1 MPSQNR
7 IAHIV
12 GNTFV
17 IMLVMTLLV
26 SSLILSPTRPSQAAF
41 GDRITISGGQF
52 MAGGARIWING
63 ANTPWDNWND
73 FGGSYDAAFW
83 DSHFLALHNA
93 GINATRVWILCD
105 GLVGV
110 NISSGGVVSG
120 ATAQHWSN
128 LDSLFQIAA
137 NRQIYIKA
145 TLMSF
150 DNFKSDKPANW
161 RNWLNSDSNI
171 DSYVNNYLIPFVNRY
186 ETNPWLWS
194 IDLMN
199 EPDWVYSGEGGC
211 CSWDRLQAYFARA
224 ARAIH
229 ENSPILVTVGM
240 GMPKYMSTAWNGN
253 FISNSALQAKVN
265 DPDVYLDFWSEHYY
279 PWMDSSFGNPFDR
292 TPAQY
297 GLDTSKLA
305 ILGESPAKNV
315 PGHTMQQAFEDAY
328 NLGWQGVMPWTSN
341 GVDTLGTLA
350 DDIDGGSV
358 PFKNNHTNLVF
369 PPGTSPTNT
378 PTRTNTPV
386 SPTAT
391 PTTAPGTT
399 TVDDSV
405 QGTGQNQFN
414 YVGTGWSHCTNCN
427 EGGSAI
433 YYNSSQSWNNVTNSY
448 VTIAFTG
455 TQIKYYA
462 VKAPDVG
469 IAAVSIDGGA
479 ETNIDLYMTPKTGN
493 VLVWTSPA
501 LTNSSHTFKV
511 RNTGTKNASSSGT
524 TITLDRVDII
534 SGGATATPTR
544 TNTPIGPTNTPTNTP
559 SSNLLTN
566 PGFESGTT
574 GWSCNGC
581 TGSTITSPVFA
592 GSQAYQAAARTA
604 TWAGPLQ
611 DVTSKV
617 TNGQVRNSEVWVR
630 LPSGTATVN
639 VTLELNT
646 SAGMSWISMT
656 PNVAVNSTG
665 WTKVS
670 GSATVSWSGT
680 LNTAKWFVQT
690 TTGTTTFY
698 IDDAK
703 MTN

>member
-1 MPSQNR
+1 MHTRNRTSQL
-7 IAHIV
+7 I
-12 GNTFV
+12 GNAFV
-17 IMLVMTLLV
+17 ITLVMTLLV
-26 SSLILSPTRPSQAAF
+26 SSLVFSPARSSQAAF
-41 GDRITISGGQF
+41 GERITIINNQF
-52 MAGGARIWING
+52 FAGSTRIWMNG

-73 FGGSYDAAFW
+73 FGGAYDPAFW

-93 GINATRVWILCD
+93 GINSTRVWILCD

-128 LDSLFQIAA
+128 LDNFFQIAA

-171 DSYVNNYLIPFVNRY
+171 DSYINNYLIPFVNRY

-279 PWMDSSFGNPFDR
+279 GWMDASFGNPFDR

-305 ILGESPAKNV
+305 LLGEVPGKNIT
-315 PGHTMQQAFEDAY
+315 GHTMQQAFEDAY

-350 DDIDGGSV
+350 DDIDGGTV
-358 PFKNNHTNLVF
+358 PFKNNHLNLVF
-369 PPGTSPTNT
+369 PSGGAPTNT

-386 SPTAT
+386 PPTAT
-391 PTTAPGTT
+391 RTNTPGPTATTAPGTT

-493 VLVWTSPA
+493 VLVWTSPT
-501 LTNSSHTFKV
+501 LTNGSHTFKV

-524 TITLDRVDII
+524 TITLDRVDILS
-534 SGGATATPTR
+534 SGPTATPTPTR
-544 TNTPIGPTNTPTNTP
+544 TNTPV
-559 SSNLLTN
+559 SNLLTN

-574 GWSCNGC
+574 GWTCNNC
-581 TGSTITSPVFA
+581 TGSAVTSPVFA
-592 GSQAYQAAARTA
+592 GSQAYQAAARA
-604 TWAGPLQ
+604 AAWSGPNQ

-617 TNGQVRNSEVWVR
+617 VNGQVRTTEVWVR
-630 LPSGTATVN
+630 LASGTGSARVTV
-639 VTLELNT
+639 ELNT
-646 SAGMSWISMT
+646 STGTTWVALAPDT
-656 PNVAVNSTG
+656 AVNSTG

-670 GSATVSWSGT
+670 GSATVSWSGM
-680 LNTAKWFVQT
+680 LNTAKWFVET
-690 TTGTTTFY
+690 ASGTTTLY

-703 MTN
+703 MN